1 MRALFLK
8 SHNVGRSRSRIT
20 VCRIQTHFG
29 SFQAHGCQKVFFS
42 LPFFLGIFLIEPIF
56 AFSACNGTFQVA
68 QPNRPNSCPCR
79 FHDCNKFFFHYLL
92 HCDFFSVRLFHWT
105 LLGLGTF
112 PLLHLSLLSDLFRLT
127 FPKIA
132 TVQC

>member
-1 MRALFLK
+1 MAAKR
-8 SHNVGRSRSRIT
+8 
-20 VCRIQTHFG
+20 
-29 SFQAHGCQKVFFS
+29 FF
-42 LPFFLGIFLIEPIF
+42 FFAYFLGIFLLSLFLPFLLVIF
-56 AFSACNGTFQVA
+56 LTGTFQVA

-112 PLLHLSLLSDLFRLT
+112 PLLHLSLLSDPFRLT
-127 FPKIA
+127 NLFQKLQQYNVD
-132 TVQC
+132 TVPSMHTSCCSMFTSHSIS